1 MGAGGGAAAGERE
14 RGREHP
20 AAKEAGW
27 ALAAALLQVREREGE
42 STRRP
47 RRPGGRWRWRCC
59 R

>member
-1 MGAGGGAAAGERE
+1 VSV
-14 RGREHP
+14 REHP